1 MINMK
6 WRMETMKKMV
16 AWIVLVVLLVAN
28 IALAEGFTPSPR
40 ISYVLK
46 PDLTATE
53 EQTNVKIEA
62 VENTE
67 AVNSVFAELEA
78 LVQQDAPLL
87 DAMDEESKANLAQ
100 VLPEGTVI
108 DGVQLREFIAA
119 KITFVGETRDEEEF
133 RIVFDAQYPEDSV
146 LACLIGILPETD
158 AAEDTEADAETLQPK
173 KIALTGCEGAEWI
186 AVPAHAEADGSVV
199 VVLDR
204 AAQQAIDG
212 REVVF
217 SIIEVTAAEE
227 VSPAA

>member
-1 MINMK
+1 
-6 WRMETMKKMV
+6 MKKMV

>member
-1 MINMK
+1 
-6 WRMETMKKMV
+6 MKKM
-16 AWIVLVVLLVAN
+16 ATWIVLAALLIAN
-28 IALAEGFTPSPR
+28 IALAADFTPSPR

-100 VLPEGTVI
+100 VLPEGTMI
-108 DGVQLREFIAA
+108 DSVQLREFIAA

-146 LACLIGILPETD
+146 LACLIGVLPETE

-204 AAQQAIDG
+204 AAQQAING
-212 REVVF
+212 REIVF
-217 SIIEVTAAEE
+217 SIIEVTAVEE

>member
-1 MINMK
+1 
-6 WRMETMKKMV
+6 MKKMA
-16 AWIVLVVLLVAN
+16 AWIVLAALLIAN
-28 IALAEGFTPSPR
+28 IALAEDFTPSPR
-40 ISYVLK
+40 NSYVLN
-46 PDLTATE
+46 PELTADE

-100 VLPEGTVI
+100 VLPEGTMI
-108 DGVQLREFIAA
+108 DSVQLREFIAA

-146 LACLIGILPETD
+146 LACLIGILPEME

-186 AVPAHAEADGSVV
+186 VVPAHAEAGGAVV
-199 VVLDR
+199 ITLDR

-212 REVVF
+212 REIVF
-217 SIIEVTAAEE
+217 SIIEVTAVEE

>member
-1 MINMK
+1 
-6 WRMETMKKMV
+6 MKKMA
-16 AWIVLVVLLVAN
+16 AWIVLAALLIAN
-28 IALAEGFTPSPR
+28 IALAEDFTPSPR
-40 ISYVLK
+40 ISYVLN
-46 PDLTATE
+46 PELTADE
-53 EQTNVKIEA
+53 EQTNVKID
-62 VENTE
+62 E
-67 AVNSVFAELEA
+67 AVNGEAVTNVFAELEA

-108 DGVQLREFIAA
+108 DSVQLREFIAA

-204 AAQQAIDG
+204 AAQQAING
-212 REVVF
+212 REIVF
-217 SIIEVTAAEE
+217 SIIEVTAVEE

>member
-1 MINMK
+1 MK
-6 WRMETMKKMV
+6 WRMKTMKKMA
-16 AWIVLVVLLVAN
+16 AWIVLAALLIAN
-28 IALAEGFTPSPR
+28 IALAADFTPSPR
-40 ISYVLK
+40 NSYVLK

-100 VLPEGTVI
+100 VLPEGTMI
-108 DGVQLREFIAA
+108 DSVQLREFIAA

-204 AAQQAIDG
+204 AAQQAING
-212 REVVF
+212 REIVF

>member
-1 MINMK
+1 
-6 WRMETMKKMV
+6 MKKMA
-16 AWIVLVVLLVAN
+16 AWIVLAALLIAN
-28 IALAEGFTPSPR
+28 IALAEDFTPSPR
-40 ISYVLK
+40 ISYVLN
-46 PDLTATE
+46 PELTADE
-53 EQTNVKIEA
+53 EQTNVKID
-62 VENTE
+62 E
-67 AVNSVFAELEA
+67 AVNGEAVTNVFAELEA

-108 DGVQLREFIAA
+108 DSVQLREFIAA

-186 AVPAHAEADGSVV
+186 AVPAHAEADGAVV
-199 VVLDR
+199 ITLDR
-204 AAQQAIDG
+204 AAQQAING
-212 REVVF
+212 REIVF

>member
-1 MINMK
+1 
-6 WRMETMKKMV
+6 MKKMA
-16 AWIVLVVLLVAN
+16 AWIVLAALLIVN
-28 IALAEGFTPSPR
+28 IALAEDFTPSPR
-40 ISYVLK
+40 NSYVLN
-46 PDLTATE
+46 PELTADE

-100 VLPEGTVI
+100 VLPEGMMI
-108 DGVQLREFIAA
+108 DSVQLREFIAA

-146 LACLIGILPETD
+146 LACLIGILPEME

-186 AVPAHAEADGSVV
+186 VVPAHAEAGGAVV
-199 VVLDR
+199 ITLDR

-212 REVVF
+212 REIVF
-217 SIIEVTAAEE
+217 SIIEVTAVEE

>member
-1 MINMK
+1 
-6 WRMETMKKMV
+6 MKKMA
-16 AWIVLVVLLVAN
+16 AWIVLAALLIVN
-28 IALAEGFTPSPR
+28 IALAEDFTPSPR
-40 ISYVLK
+40 NSYVLN
-46 PDLTATE
+46 PELTADE

-67 AVNSVFAELEA
+67 ALNSVFAELEA

-108 DGVQLREFIAA
+108 DSVQLREFIAA

-204 AAQQAIDG
+204 AAQQAING
-212 REVVF
+212 REIVF

>member
-1 MINMK
+1 
-6 WRMETMKKMV
+6 MKKMA
-16 AWIVLVVLLVAN
+16 AWIVLAALLIAN
-28 IALAEGFTPSPR
+28 IALAEDFTPSPR
-40 ISYVLK
+40 ISYVLN
-46 PDLTATE
+46 PELTADE
-53 EQTNVKIEA
+53 EQTNVKID
-62 VENTE
+62 E
-67 AVNSVFAELEA
+67 AVNGEAVTNVFAELEA

-108 DGVQLREFIAA
+108 DSVQLREFIAA

-186 AVPAHAEADGSVV
+186 VVPAHAEADGSVV
-199 VVLDR
+199 IVLDR

>member
-1 MINMK
+1 
-6 WRMETMKKMV
+6 MKKMA
-16 AWIVLVVLLVAN
+16 AWIVLAALLIVN
-28 IALAEGFTPSPR
+28 IALAEDFTPSPR
-40 ISYVLK
+40 NSYVLNPK
-46 PDLTATE
+46 LTANE

-108 DGVQLREFIAA
+108 DSVQLREFIAA

-186 AVPAHAEADGSVV
+186 VIPARAEADGSVV

-204 AAQQAIDG
+204 AAQRAING
-212 REVVF
+212 REIVF
-217 SIIEVTAAEE
+217 SIIEVMAANEA
-227 VSPAA
+227 SPAA

>member
-1 MINMK
+1 
-6 WRMETMKKMV
+6 MKKMA
-16 AWIVLVVLLVAN
+16 AWIVLAALLIAN
-28 IALAEGFTPSPR
+28 IALAEDFTPSPR
-40 ISYVLK
+40 NSYVLN
-46 PDLTATE
+46 PELTADE

-67 AVNSVFAELEA
+67 ALNSVFAELEA

-108 DGVQLREFIAA
+108 DSVQLREFIAG
-119 KITFVGETRDEEEF
+119 KITFEGETRDEEEF
-133 RIVFDAQYPEDSV
+133 RIVFDAQYPVDSV

-158 AAEDTEADAETLQPK
+158 AAEDTAADAETLQPK

-204 AAQQAIDG
+204 AAQQAING
-212 REVVF
+212 REIVF

>member
-1 MINMK
+1 
-6 WRMETMKKMV
+6 MKKMA
-16 AWIVLVVLLVAN
+16 AWIVLAALLIVN

-67 AVNSVFAELEA
+67 ALNSVFAELEA

-87 DAMDEESKANLAQ
+87 DAMDEEGKANLAQ

-108 DGVQLREFIAA
+108 DAVKLNEFIAA

-204 AAQQAIDG
+204 AAQQAING
-212 REVVF
+212 REIVF

>member
-1 MINMK
+1 
-6 WRMETMKKMV
+6 MKKMA
-16 AWIVLVVLLVAN
+16 AWIVLAALLIAN
-28 IALAEGFTPSPR
+28 IALAEDFTPSPR
-40 ISYVLK
+40 ISYVLN
-46 PDLTATE
+46 PELTADE
-53 EQTNVKIEA
+53 EQTNVKVEA

-67 AVNSVFAELEA
+67 AVSNVFAELEA

-108 DGVQLREFIAA
+108 DSVQLREFIAA

-186 AVPAHAEADGSVV
+186 AVPAHAEADGSVA

-204 AAQQAIDG
+204 AAQQAING
-212 REVVF
+212 REIVF

>member
-1 MINMK
+1 
-6 WRMETMKKMV
+6 MKKMA
-16 AWIVLVVLLVAN
+16 AWIVLAALLIAN
-28 IALAEGFTPSPR
+28 IALAEDFTPSPR
-40 ISYVLK
+40 ISYVLN
-46 PDLTATE
+46 PELTADE
-53 EQTNVKIEA
+53 EQTNVKID
-62 VENTE
+62 E
-67 AVNSVFAELEA
+67 AVNGEAVTNVFAELEA

-108 DGVQLREFIAA
+108 DSVQLREFIAA

-186 AVPAHAEADGSVV
+186 VVPAHAEADGSVV
-199 VVLDR
+199 IVLDR

-212 REVVF
+212 REIVF

>member
-1 MINMK
+1 
-6 WRMETMKKMV
+6 MKKMA
-16 AWIVLVVLLVAN
+16 AWIVLAALLIAN
-28 IALAEGFTPSPR
+28 IALAEDFTPSPR
-40 ISYVLK
+40 ISYVLN
-46 PDLTATE
+46 PELTANE
-53 EQTNVKIEA
+53 EQTNVKVEA

-67 AVNSVFAELEA
+67 AVSNVFAELEA

-108 DGVQLREFIAA
+108 DSVQLREFIAA

-133 RIVFDAQYPEDSV
+133 RIVFDTQYPEDSV

-204 AAQQAIDG
+204 AAQQAING

>member
-1 MINMK
+1 
-6 WRMETMKKMV
+6 MKKMA
-16 AWIVLVVLLVAN
+16 AWIVLAALLIAN
-28 IALAEGFTPSPR
+28 IALAEDFTPSPR
-40 ISYVLK
+40 ISYVLN
-46 PDLTATE
+46 PELTADE

-67 AVNSVFAELEA
+67 ALNSVFAELEA

-108 DGVQLREFIAA
+108 DSVQLREFIAA

-173 KIALTGCEGAEWI
+173 KIALTGCEGAKWI

-204 AAQQAIDG
+204 AAQQAING
-212 REVVF
+212 REIVF

>member
-1 MINMK
+1 
-6 WRMETMKKMV
+6 MKKMV

-53 EQTNVKIEA
+53 EQTNVKID
-62 VENTE
+62 E
-67 AVNSVFAELEA
+67 AVNGEAVTNVFAELEA

-108 DGVQLREFIAA
+108 DSVQLREFIAA

-204 AAQQAIDG
+204 AAQQAING
-212 REVVF
+212 REIVF

>member
-1 MINMK
+1 
-6 WRMETMKKMV
+6 MKKMV

-158 AAEDTEADAETLQPK
+158 AAQDTAADAETLQPK
-173 KIALTGCEGAEWI
+173 KIALAGCEGAEWI
-186 AVPAHAEADGSVV
+186 VIPAHAEADGSVV

>member
-1 MINMK
+1 
-6 WRMETMKKMV
+6 MKKMA
-16 AWIVLVVLLVAN
+16 AWIVLAALLIVN
-28 IALAEGFTPSPR
+28 IALAEDFTPSPR
-40 ISYVLK
+40 NSYVLN
-46 PDLTATE
+46 PELTADE

-108 DGVQLREFIAA
+108 DSVQLREFIAA

-217 SIIEVTAAEE
+217 SIIEVTAVEE

>member
-1 MINMK
+1 
-6 WRMETMKKMV
+6 MKKMA
-16 AWIVLVVLLVAN
+16 AWIVLAALLIAN
-28 IALAEGFTPSPR
+28 IALAEDFTPSPR
-40 ISYVLK
+40 ISYVLN
-46 PDLTATE
+46 PELTADE

-67 AVNSVFAELEA
+67 AVSNVFAELEA
-78 LVQQDAPLL
+78 LVQQDAPLF
-87 DAMDEESKANLAQ
+87 DAMDEEGKANLAQ

-108 DGVQLREFIAA
+108 DSVQLREFIAA
-119 KITFVGETRDEEEF
+119 KITFVGETGDEEEF

-146 LACLIGILPETD
+146 LACLIGVLPETD
-158 AAEDTEADAETLQPK
+158 AAEVAADAETLQPK

-204 AAQQAIDG
+204 AAQQAING
-212 REVVF
+212 REIVF

>member
-1 MINMK
+1 MK
-6 WRMETMKKMV
+6 TLKKMA
-16 AWIVLVVLLVAN
+16 AWIVLAALLIAN
-28 IALAEGFTPSPR
+28 IALAEDFTPSPR
-40 ISYVLK
+40 ISYVLN
-46 PDLTATE
+46 PELTADE
-53 EQTNVKIEA
+53 EQTNVKID
-62 VENTE
+62 E
-67 AVNSVFAELEA
+67 AVNGEAVTNVFAELEA

-108 DGVQLREFIAA
+108 DSVQLREFIAA

-186 AVPAHAEADGSVV
+186 VVPAHAEAGGAVV
-199 VVLDR
+199 ITLDR

-212 REVVF
+212 REIVF

>member
-1 MINMK
+1 
-6 WRMETMKKMV
+6 MKKMA
-16 AWIVLVVLLVAN
+16 AWIVLAALLIVN
-28 IALAEGFTPSPR
+28 IALAEDFTPSPR
-40 ISYVLK
+40 NSYVLN
-46 PDLTATE
+46 PELTADE

-108 DGVQLREFIAA
+108 DSVQLREFIAA

-204 AAQQAIDG
+204 AAQQAING
-212 REVVF
+212 REIVF